1 MIKLNF
7 LENSEDQ
14 SDCQEKLN
22 WPLNFHPSSYISGVT
37 NKILRSTETVINEIS
52 CMFNQSEKYTAV
64 VFYFLKATGA

>member
-1 MIKLNF
+1 MIKFNF

-22 WPLNFHPSSYISGVT
+22 WPLNFHPSSYISGV
-37 NKILRSTETVINEIS
+37 NKETVINEIS

-64 VFYFLKATGA
+64 VFYFLEATGA